1 MKTKMPFILA
11 LVLFDKDSCDC
22 CLPGSILFVFIVAQ
36 FDEINVNGIFASKDL
51 EDHTDHTVILLRI

>member
-11 LVLFDKDSCDC
+11 LVLFDKNSCDC

-51 EDHTDHTVILLRI
+51 EDHTVILLRI